1 MNTQLQGG
9 VTTRSFFEE
18 SRLIAEG
25 FIQTVVAVDDNI
37 CFGTSST
44 SLSSSD
50 LQVNVPAE
58 DSGLGINSVGIDD
71 LNLTAPELSSDLN
84 YQELSACFA
93 DKSILCSALK
103 VYEGEDGEQK
113 TIDATYNIAK
123 KADITILD
131 WQMENHKSDHGNIAK
146 AAIRKLLQHDVSGN
160 GRLRLILIYTSE
172 IISTI
177 LNELFTELA
186 NFQPEIK
193 NDKEIIF
200 SGQNLSL
207 CKIVVINKEVEI
219 QKLVDRSIDEF
230 THMTCGLLSNATLA
244 AITEIRDKT
253 HHHLY
258 KFNKKLDAAYISHVL
273 GLISSPAMREN
284 AHEVAFDYGIDLL
297 AEELKSDL
305 QISTKV
311 KASLSKDILKIWPDF
326 IQNQDAQANFRFKV
340 GNCPEVPVT
349 LDRMK
354 RILSVTET
362 EEFEQI
368 LEEDPQFPA
377 AQPLSISKTF
387 SNKHIQFIFGENSL
401 DQHLELSA
409 IQCTRRNMY
418 TLGNNYKPT
427 LKQGVIIKKQGK
439 NEYYVCIQPL
449 CDSVRL
455 TCSTN
460 FTFLKISRVSNTK
473 PMTHVIKSVD
483 LPYLCFDI
491 EPASKNIFMKSFEPS
506 LDEKMVKAR
515 LCNQK
520 YIFNSGEEVFEWCG
534 EFKQPIFQGI
544 VNDVSASL
552 ARVGFDSFEWLRLRK
567 S

>member
-1 MNTQLQGG
+1 MNSQLQ
-9 VTTRSFFEE
+9 VAPQNFFDE
-18 SRLIAEG
+18 SRLIAER

-37 CFGTSST
+37 SFGELPSSVMN
-44 SLSSSD
+44 SD
-50 LQVNVPAE
+50 LQVQLPDE
-58 DSGLGINSVGIDD
+58 DGGLGASNIIDD
-71 LNLTAPELSSDLN
+71 ELSLDAPDLNSDLN

-93 DKSILCSALK
+93 NKSILCSALK
-103 VYEGEDGEQK
+103 VYEGDTGEQQ
-113 TIDATYNIAK
+113 TIDATFNISK

-131 WQMENHKSDHGNIAK
+131 WQMECDRSNYGNIAK
-146 AAIRKLLQHDVSGN
+146 GAIKKLLQYDVDGN

-172 IISTI
+172 SIPTVLRALKSH
-177 LNELFTELA
+177 LTE
-186 NFQPEIK
+186 FQAKIE
-193 NDKEIIF
+193 NGKEIQF
-200 SGQNLSL
+200 ACENLSL
-207 CKIVVINKEVEI
+207 CKVVVINKQTTIES
-219 QKLVDRSIDEF
+219 LVDRSIEEF

-297 AEELKSDL
+297 AEEIKSDL
-305 QISTKV
+305 QISSQV
-311 KASLSKDILKIWPDF
+311 KKSLSKDVLQKWPDF
-326 IQNQDAQANFRFKV
+326 ITEQNPQADFIFKI
-340 GNCPEVPVT
+340 GNCPEVSVT

-362 EEFEQI
+362 EEFERI
-368 LEEDPQFPA
+368 LEEEPQFPA
-377 AQPLSISKTF
+377 SEPLSISKTF
-387 SNKHIQFIFGENSL
+387 SNKHIQFMFDDNSL
-401 DQHLELSA
+401 NQHLELSA
-409 IQCTRRNMY
+409 IQCTRRNMR
-418 TLGNNYKPT
+418 TLGENYKPT
-427 LKQGVIIKKQGK
+427 LKQGAIIKRQGK

-460 FTFLKISRVSNTK
+460 FTFLKISKVSNTK
-473 PMTHVIKSVD
+473 PMTHVIHGVEVAYLAFDVD
-483 LPYLCFDI
+483 PK
-491 EPASKNIFMKSFEPS
+491 SKNIYMAQFLP
-506 LDEKMVKAR
+506 DPAEKMVKAE
-515 LCNQK
+515 LCNEK
-520 YIFNSGEEVFEWCG
+520 YIFKSGNEVFEWCG

>member
-1 MNTQLQGG
+1 MNSQLQ
-9 VTTRSFFEE
+9 VAPQNFFDE
-18 SRLIAEG
+18 SRLIAER

-37 CFGTSST
+37 SFGE
-44 SLSSSD
+44 LSSSVMNSD
-50 LQVNVPAE
+50 LQVQLPDE
-58 DSGLGINSVGIDD
+58 DGGLGASNIIDD
-71 LNLTAPELSSDLN
+71 ELSLDAPDLNSDLN

-93 DKSILCSALK
+93 NKSILCSALK
-103 VYEGEDGEQK
+103 VYEGDTGEQQ
-113 TIDATYNIAK
+113 TIDATFNISK

-131 WQMENHKSDHGNIAK
+131 WQMECDRSNYGNIAK
-146 AAIRKLLQHDVSGN
+146 GAIKKLLQYDVDGN

-172 IISTI
+172 SIPTVLRALKSH
-177 LNELFTELA
+177 LTE
-186 NFQPEIK
+186 FQAKIE
-193 NDKEIIF
+193 NGKEIQF
-200 SGQNLSL
+200 ACENLSL
-207 CKIVVINKEVEI
+207 CKVVVINKQTTIES
-219 QKLVDRSIDEF
+219 LVDRSIEEF

-297 AEELKSDL
+297 AEEIKSDL
-305 QISTKV
+305 QISSQV
-311 KASLSKDILKIWPDF
+311 KKSLSKDVLQKWPDF
-326 IQNQDAQANFRFKV
+326 ITEQNPQADFIFKI
-340 GNCPEVPVT
+340 GNCPEVSVT

-362 EEFEQI
+362 EEFERI
-368 LEEDPQFPA
+368 LEEEPQFPA
-377 AQPLSISKTF
+377 SEPLSISKTF
-387 SNKHIQFIFGENSL
+387 SNKHIQFMFDDNSL
-401 DQHLELSA
+401 NQHLELSA
-409 IQCTRRNMY
+409 IQCTRRNMR
-418 TLGNNYKPT
+418 TLGENYKPT
-427 LKQGVIIKKQGK
+427 LKQGAIIKRQGK

-460 FTFLKISRVSNTK
+460 FTFLKISKVSNTK
-473 PMTHVIKSVD
+473 PMTHVIHGVEVAYLAFDVD
-483 LPYLCFDI
+483 PK
-491 EPASKNIFMKSFEPS
+491 SKNIYMAQFLP
-506 LDEKMVKAR
+506 DPAEKMVKAE
-515 LCNQK
+515 LCNEK
-520 YIFNSGEEVFEWCG
+520 YIFKSGNEVFEWCG